1 MAIQIEIRGLEEVNR
16 FLRVF
21 PNNVSKEI
29 GTEQFEFMK
38 RVQKSAKLRA
48 PRFTGQLAESIS
60 VKKTGKNI
68 VILTVDS
75 PYGIFQETG
84 YKPHIVSRYMNSRA
98 GYRIGDWMDAHGIK
112 GKYMTVS
119 KFHPFIGPALS
130 VELQRLSDRLSESVN
145 KAIRRSK

>member
-1 MAIQIEIRGLEEVNR
+1 MQKLLRIKMISVEIRGLKEVNS

-38 RVQKSAKLRA
+38 RVQKSAKLRV

-84 YKPHIVSRYMNSRA
+84 LGQHCCSLR
-98 GYRIGDWMDAHGIK
+98 
-112 GKYMTVS
+112 
-119 KFHPFIGPALS
+119 
-130 VELQRLSDRLSESVN
+130 
-145 KAIRRSK
+145 